1 MWHYF
6 PRGPLEN
13 RVLKTRF
20 IIQKN
25 FKNLQVPST
34 TSPHRIRSDQIIER
48 VRSERGRPDKR
59 ERNSQIRE
67 GEKEIAHL
75 GRTTQAARTQ
85 VRGLGRMTQVRDLG
99 SRDLGVRSGSRN
111 PGARLLLLRFFFFLL
126 LALISFLAGAVLVYM
141 SFKSSL

>member
-25 FKNLQVPST
+25 FKNLPSPKHGL
-34 TSPHRIRSDQIIER
+34 TSSDRIRSERESDQREGNQIRER
-48 VRSERGRPDKR
+48 EIVRSERERKR
-59 ERNSQIRE
+59 SRTWV
-67 GEKEIAHL
+67 AHL
-75 GRTTQAARTQ
+75 GCATQAARI
-85 VRGLGRMTQVRDLG
+85 QVRDPG
-99 SRDLGVRSGSRN
+99 MRSGSCD
-111 PGARLLLLRFFFFLL
+111 PGARLLLLRFFFFFFLL

-141 SFKSSL
+141 NFKSSL

>member
-34 TSPHRIRSDQIIER
+34 ASPHRIGSDQRETQIRER
-48 VRSERGRPDKR
+48 ETKSERGRPDQR

-67 GEKEIAHL
+67 GEKEIAWVAHL
-75 GRTTQAARTQ
+75 GR
-85 VRGLGRMTQVRDLG
+85 VNPGRAPGFPRPG
-99 SRDLGVRSGSRN
+99 SRDPGAAPGSRE
-111 PGARLLLLRFFFFLL
+111 PRPRDPDLFLSL
-126 LALISFLAGAVLVYM
+126 SDLII
-141 SFKSSL
+141 SLSLIWSPSL